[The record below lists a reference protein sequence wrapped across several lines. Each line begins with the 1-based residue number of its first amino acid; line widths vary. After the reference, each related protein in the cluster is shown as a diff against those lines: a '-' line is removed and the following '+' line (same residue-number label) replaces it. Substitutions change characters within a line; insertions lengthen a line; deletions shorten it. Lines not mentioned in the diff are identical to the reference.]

1 MHSLMYFL
9 MVSGYDGGDCCQC
22 TCKSTDR
29 FSCGD
34 GSNGGYACLDP
45 NATCVDDD
53 DGDMTANAA
62 YLTYGDS
69 EITTTNLCATAWLSD
84 GLCDL
89 QNNNEDC
96 GESLSAAN

>member
-1 MHSLMYFL
+1 MFFL